1 MSLNHEEL
9 QNTGAELRANLDA
22 SGWTEQD
29 LAADTGLGLDSIP
42 AILATNRPDPRE
54 VWLVRD
60 RLETAVHAAGR
71 EPVPY
76 KPVPCNK
83 LTEATRA
90 SAAMW
95 FGVRDER

>member
-9 QNTGAELRANLDA
+9 QNTAAELRANLDA

-71 EPVPY
+71 EPVP
-76 KPVPCNK
+76 CNK